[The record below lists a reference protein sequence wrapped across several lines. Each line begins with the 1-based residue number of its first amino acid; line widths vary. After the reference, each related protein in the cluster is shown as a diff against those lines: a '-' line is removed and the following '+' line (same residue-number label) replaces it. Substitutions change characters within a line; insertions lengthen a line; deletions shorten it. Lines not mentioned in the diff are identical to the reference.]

1 MKLGITGKCGILSS
15 ALLCGSFA
23 FAADYYVSTAGLD
36 TNDGLSTE
44 SAFATIDKAVST
56 AVAGDTIYVAAG
68 TYTTTTQYGPNLVA
82 TMIGLGNTRNDVV
95 IESSGA
101 YRTLRTASTAVVTN
115 LTIIGNTLWKADK
128 GGAVEMSGGTI
139 EDCVIKNGTAYANSS
154 SLAGGNIYMSAGLV
168 SNCEIIGGS
177 ATNRGGNVYLDG
189 GTISNCTVK
198 GGYSSRSGGNIF
210 GYKGLVTHSSIL
222 NGKSEEDGGNLRLYG
237 STVKIADSTI
247 QDGTVVKSDKKGA
260 NVYMDGST
268 SLTRCHLIGG
278 SNENS
283 YNSSSVCVASGT
295 AVVEDCLIEQSNC
308 GGVLLNGTCYLYNTT
323 IVKNK
328 KYGIWAW
335 NANKNLHNVVLYGNV
350 DDTGANADYS
360 GNLPSDSSVVSL
372 AVTSGGRFKE
382 GDCSNGVVLLSD
394 TSSFVDYENGNY
406 RPVKGSALVD
416 AGKAD
421 SRVGASTT
429 DLDGNTRVVEQ
440 IDIGCYEYQSEEFS
454 VSFSMTYEDDDH
466 APCAVSFTA
475 VPLNAEGEVSYT
487 YDFGDG
493 STPETTT
500 EEVYSH
506 TYATNGVYTVSLTA
520 ANGAATASMT
530 REQYVTVYG
539 DVVWVN
545 PSATPVKPYN
555 TRETGVKT
563 IDEALNVHASKG
575 SGTICIAPARYTTS
589 WQYGINKPYI
599 VRGMGETPE
608 EVVISNTATAKSSD
622 TYRRVFEITSADA
635 RIENLTMEGGQVY
648 NNRGGNLR
656 MTAGVVSN
664 CVIRGG
670 LATTTSSGNG
680 SGGAVEIAGT
690 AFLTHCVVTN
700 NILVGAT
707 SSDAYRGG
715 AGVYFCYNSKS
726 MKMSNCLVAF
736 NTYKPGTDSS
746 TDEAIVK
753 TGAAGIQFGGG
764 NEGVVVENCSV
775 VSNVVEGAVADDSA
789 GAYCTSWSVTFR
801 NCVFAGNYETAKQKM
816 TSVKFG
822 DHVSASRCVTDDVVI
837 NSNCYLGDRAAMF
850 KNFEG
855 GDFTPKP
862 GNALA
867 NKGATPSYVAAVD
880 LAGNPRIF
888 GKAIDI
894 GCYEVQRDSG
904 FIVRI
909 R

>member
-1 MKLGITGKCGILSS
+1 MKLTMTGKCGILSS

-23 FAADYYVSTAGLD
+23 WATDYYVSTTGED
-36 TNDGLSTE
+36 SNDGLTAE
-44 SAFATIDKAVST
+44 TAFATIDKAVST
-56 AVAGDTIYVAAG
+56 AASADTIYVAAG
-68 TYTTTTQYGPNLVA
+68 TYTTTTQYGPNLAA
-82 TMIGLGNTRNDVV
+82 TMVGLGNTRNDVV

-101 YRTLRTASTAVVTN
+101 YRTLRMASTAVVTN

-139 EDCVIKNGTAYANSS
+139 EDCVIKNGTAYSKNN
-154 SLAGGNIYMSAGLV
+154 LAGGNIYMSAGLV

-189 GTISNCTVK
+189 GTITNCTVK
-198 GGYSSRSGGNIF
+198 GGYSSRIGGNIF

-222 NGKSEEDGGNLRLYG
+222 NGKSEDDGGNLRLYG
-237 STVKIADSTI
+237 SDVKIADSTI
-247 QDGTVVKSDKKGA
+247 QDGTVVNAEKKGA

-283 YNSSSVCVASGT
+283 YNSSSVCVATET

-335 NANKNLHNVVLYGNV
+335 NANKSLYNVVLYGNV
-350 DDTGANADYS
+350 DDAGANADYS
-360 GNLPSDSSVVSL
+360 GNLPSDSSVVL
-372 AVTSGGRFKE
+372 VAVTSGGRFKE
-382 GDCSNGVVLLSD
+382 GDYSNGVVLLSD
-394 TSSFVDYENGNY
+394 TSSFVDYENGDY

-454 VSFSMTYEDDDH
+454 VSFSMAYEDNDH

-493 STPETTT
+493 SAPETTT

-520 ANGAATASMT
+520 VNGAATASMT
-530 REQYVTVYG
+530 REQYIIVYG
-539 DVVWVN
+539 DIVWVN

-608 EVVISNTATAKSSD
+608 EVVISNTATAKSGD

-670 LATTTSSGNG
+670 LATTTSSGSG

-700 NILVGAT
+700 NTLVGAA
-707 SSDAYRGG
+707 SSDLYRGG
-715 AGVYFCYNSKS
+715 AGVYFCQSSKNI
-726 MKMSNCLVAF
+726 KMSNCLVAF

-746 TDEAIVK
+746 TGEAVVK
-753 TGAAGIQFGGG
+753 TGSAGLQFGGS
-764 NEGVVVENCSV
+764 NEGTVIENCSV
-775 VSNVVEGAVADDSA
+775 VSNVVEGAVANDSA

-837 NSNCYLGDRAAMF
+837 NSNCYLGGRESMF

-867 NKGATPSYVAAVD
+867 NKGATPSYVATVD
-880 LAGNPRIF
+880 LAGNPRVF
-888 GKAIDI
+888 GKAIDV
-894 GCYEVQRDSG
+894 GCYEVQRNSG